1 MTTLKLKL
9 EVHGIDRSGISQKS
23 GKPYVTHFAFAHLP
37 CVPYPQEV
45 SIYGGEKGLA
55 NGHYEVPYR
64 IKVTDEGRAISL
76 LMDVANAS
84 PVAQQRTPAS
94 A

>member
-1 MTTLKLKL
+1 MSNSKLKV
-9 EVHGIDRSGISQKS
+9 EIHGIDRQGTSKAGNKW
-23 GKPYVTHFAFAHLP
+23 VTHVAFAHLP
-37 CVPYPQEV
+37 GVPYPQEV

-64 IKVTDEGRAISL
+64 IKVTDDGRTISL
-76 LMDVANAS
+76 LLDTANAT
-84 PVAQQRTPAS
+84 PVAGQPRTNA